1 MSIEQEPPIE
11 TRWDTLQQ
19 EAESLYQTLEGMFAD
34 YTSGSAQHILRNLA
48 TGLAIRTMKP
58 RTPEETTLFSEHL
71 ERSIAFGKK
80 YLSLLETFPQFKEG
94 EMREGQ
100 GAFADLS
107 REMAPRELIDA
118 YERRLRGGE

>member
-19 EAESLYQTLEGMFAD
+19 EAESLCQTLEGMFAD

-58 RTPEETTLFSEHL
+58 RTPEEATLFSEHL
-71 ERSIAFGKK
+71 EKSIAFGKK
-80 YLSLLETFPQFKEG
+80 ISLLTRNFSTIQ
-94 EMREGQ
+94 
-100 GAFADLS
+100 
-107 REMAPRELIDA
+107 
-118 YERRLRGGE
+118 RGRNARGTGSVR